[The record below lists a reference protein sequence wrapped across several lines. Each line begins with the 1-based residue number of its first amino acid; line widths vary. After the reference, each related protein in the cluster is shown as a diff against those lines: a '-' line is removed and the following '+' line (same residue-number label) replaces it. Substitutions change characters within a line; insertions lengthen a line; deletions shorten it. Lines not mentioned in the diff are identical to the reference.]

1 MLLLQLR
8 ASATTRWKTARWH
21 TRLGNKAQHWIA
33 LGPTRWVAH
42 STEVGS
48 TNEERGRVR
57 RSRSIRPAPQARSR
71 VAFVVKP
78 GGEIRTLMTSPY
90 GSQPLATVTTTT
102 TINELR
108 QSGATFPKSVTE
120 PPGCASVSIRN
131 QAMHFRYRAFEKI
144 AIAPES
150 WLDLTRM
157 QKASSSRGRAASPES
172 RQQGCIDRQAIGSCL
187 LPMQRT
193 IERTHISYICR

>member
-8 ASATTRWKTARWH
+8 GSATTRWKTARWH
-21 TRLGNKAQHWIA
+21 TRLANKAQYCIA

-57 RSRSIRPAPQARSR
+57 RSRPIRPAPQARSR

-78 GGEIRTLMTSPY
+78 GGETRTLMTSPY

-102 TINELR
+102 TINELG
-108 QSGATFPKSVTE
+108 QSGATTRVPSISKAVYWE
-120 PPGCASVSIRN
+120 ECLCAIEECYTSCPSSIV
-131 QAMHFRYRAFEKI
+131 
-144 AIAPES
+144 
-150 WLDLTRM
+150 
-157 QKASSSRGRAASPES
+157 
-172 RQQGCIDRQAIGSCL
+172 
-187 LPMQRT
+187 
-193 IERTHISYICR
+193 